1 MRVLS
6 LLAASAYL
14 CACGPTR
21 SQSRIVEASSELSAA
36 TKAQGDQIAPYEFTA
51 AEQYL
56 RKAREEQSYAE
67 YEVAERLAKRGR
79 DCAKLARMRAES
91 GARAE
96 LGASDI
102 EIPASLKCTPGP
114 AGTQQ
119 MATRPKDKKG
129 PATPVAPADAKRV
142 VTPKDKAPASGEPKD
157 PEDTALPP
165 GELPDGEDS
174 SGGGK

>member
-1 MRVLS
+1 MAELRVLS

-79 DCAKLARMRAES
+79 DCAKLSRMRAES

-96 LGASDI
+96 LGASEI

-114 AGTQQ
+114 TGTSQ
-119 MATRPKDKKG
+119 MQTRSPAKKKG
-129 PATPVAPADAKRV
+129 PEAPAGGSRAVK
-142 VTPKDKAPASGEPKD
+142 PQAPAEPAD
-157 PEDTALPP
+157 PEPADPAMPP
-165 GELPDGEDS
+165 GELPDGDES
-174 SGGGK
+174 SGGRK

>member
-1 MRVLS
+1 MAELRVLTV
-6 LLAASAYL
+6 LAASAYL

-56 RKAREEQSYAE
+56 HKAREEQSYAE
-67 YEVAERLAKRGR
+67 YEIAERLAKRGR

-114 AGTQQ
+114 AGTTQ
-119 MATRPKDKKG
+119 MPTRAPDKK
-129 PATPVAPADAKRV
+129 
-142 VTPKDKAPASGEPKD
+142 KAPAGPAAGSPAPKPKD
-157 PEDTALPP
+157 PQEPADPEPEDSALPP
-165 GELPDGEDS
+165 GELPDGEDG